1 MGTSARPKIHFFDPK
16 DEVKPVKIDQ
26 KAPAK
31 PVKQPKAHYRLT
43 NWPAYNQALIH
54 RGSLQLWV
62 EEDTLKNWYYQGPQK
77 PGGAYRY
84 SDACIE
90 CALRI
95 KYVLS
100 LAFRQ
105 TQGFIASL
113 FEAMKLDLQIPSYTQ
128 LCRRQAQLTGPL
140 TPAHSPAPSQ
150 QPTYVVIDSTGLKVY
165 GEGEWKVRQHGTTQ
179 RRTWRKVHV
188 AYDEA
193 NNQILAIA
201 LTTND
206 IDDASML
213 EPLLAEVV
221 LPISRVGADGAYD
234 RAKVYDYLQD
244 RQIQA
249 IIPPRCNAVMWTDQ
263 QGQLLAHARNEALVA
278 IEAVGL
284 AEWKKQV
291 GYHRRS
297 KAETGMYRL
306 KTTFGERLQSRGV
319 SSQKV
324 EVRLKAACLNRFSS
338 LGMPKAI
345 KQAPT

>member
-1 MGTSARPKIHFFDPK
+1 MGTSARPKIRFFDPK
-16 DEVKPVKIDQ
+16 DEKKPARNAQ
-26 KAPAK
+26 KAQSRPK
-31 PVKQPKAHYRLT
+31 EQPKAHYRLT
-43 NWPAYNQALIH
+43 NWPAYNQALID
-54 RGSLQLWV
+54 RGSLQLWID
-62 EEDTLKNWYYQGPQK
+62 EDTIQNWYYQGPQK

-84 SDACIE
+84 SEVCIE

-105 TQGFIASL
+105 TQGFMASL
-113 FEAMKLDLQIPSYTQ
+113 FDAIKLDLQTPSYSQ
-128 LCRRQAQLTGPL
+128 LCRRQAQLTPQL
-140 TPAHSPAPSQ
+140 TPAPSPSTSQ
-150 QPTYVVIDSTGLKVY
+150 EPTYVVVDSTGLKVY

-188 AYDEA
+188 VYNEA
-193 NNQILAIA
+193 NNDILAIC

-206 IDDASML
+206 IDDASVL
-213 EPLLAEVV
+213 KPLLDEVV

-234 RAKVYDYLQD
+234 RAKVYDYLQE
-244 RQIQA
+244 RQIKP
-249 IIPPRCNAVMWTDQ
+249 IIPPRSNAVMWTDQ
-263 QGQLLAHARNEALVA
+263 QGQVLAHARNEALVA
-278 IEAVGL
+278 IEALGL

-297 KAETGMYRL
+297 KAETGMFRL
-306 KTTFGERLQSRGV
+306 KIIFGERLQSRGL

-338 LGMPKAI
+338 LGMPKAV
-345 KQAPT
+345 KRAPA

>member
-1 MGTSARPKIHFFDPK
+1 MGTSARPKIRFFDPL
-16 DEVKPVKIDQ
+16 DEVKLDTTAQ
-26 KAPAK
+26 KAQNK
-31 PVKQPKAHYRLT
+31 SDKQPKPQYRLT
-43 NWPAYNQALIH
+43 NWPAYNQALIQ
-54 RGSLQLWV
+54 RGSLQLWID
-62 EEDTLKNWYYQGPQK
+62 EDTLQNWYYQGPHK

-95 KYVLS
+95 KYVLG

-113 FEAMKLDLQIPSYTQ
+113 FEAMKLTLQPPSYSQ
-128 LCRRQAQLTGPL
+128 LCRRQAQLTQQL
-140 TPAHSPAPSQ
+140 TPAKSLPASQ
-150 QPTYVVIDSTGLKVY
+150 EPAYVVIDSTGLKVY
-165 GEGEWKVRQHGTTQ
+165 GEGEWKVRQHGTSQ

-188 AYDEA
+188 AYEEA
-193 NNQILAIA
+193 SSEILAIA

-206 IDDASML
+206 IDDGSML
-213 EPLLAEVV
+213 PSLLDEVV

-234 RAKVYDYLQD
+234 QTKVYDYLQQ

-249 IIPPRCNAVMWTDQ
+249 IIPPRSNAVLWNDS

-278 IEAVGL
+278 IGTLGL
-284 AEWKKQV
+284 AEWKRQV

-306 KTTFGERLQSRGV
+306 KITFGERLQSRGL
-319 SSQKV
+319 SSQQV
-324 EVRLKAACLNRFSS
+324 EVRLKAACLNRFSRFRYAKS
-338 LGMPKAI
+338 G
-345 KQAPT
+345 

>member
-1 MGTSARPKIHFFDPK
+1 MGTSARPKIRFFDPK
-16 DEVKPVKIDQ
+16 DEVKPIRTARKT
-26 KAPAK
+26 KSK
-31 PVKQPKAHYRLT
+31 PHKQPKAQYRLT
-43 NWPAYNQALIH
+43 NWPAYNQALIQ

-62 EEDTLKNWYYQGPQK
+62 DDDTIQNWYYQGPQQ

-84 SDACIE
+84 SEACIE

-113 FEAMKLDLQIPSYTQ
+113 FEAMKLTLQTPSYSQ
-128 LCRRQAQLTGPL
+128 LCRRQAQLTQQL
-140 TPAHSPAPSQ
+140 TPTLSPPASEE
-150 QPTYVVIDSTGLKVY
+150 PTYVVIDSTGLKVY

-193 NNQILAIA
+193 SNEVLAIS
-201 LTTND
+201 LTANH
-206 IDDASML
+206 IDDVSML
-213 EPLLAEVV
+213 GPLLDELV

-234 RAKVYDYLQD
+234 RTKVYAYLQA
-244 RQIQA
+244 RQIQP
-249 IIPPRCNAVMWTDQ
+249 IIPPRSNAVMWTNQ
-263 QGQLLAHARNEALVA
+263 QGQLLAHARNEALA
-278 IEAVGL
+278 AVELLGL

-306 KTTFGERLQSRGV
+306 KITFGERLQSRGL

-338 LGMPKAI
+338 LGMPKAV

>member
-1 MGTSARPKIHFFDPK
+1 MGTSARPKIQFFDPQDAVRPLK
-16 DEVKPVKIDQ
+16 RAQ
-26 KAPAK
+26 KALAK
-31 PVKQPKAHYRLT
+31 PDKKPKVSYKLT
-43 NWPAYNQALIH
+43 NWPAYNQALIQ
-54 RGSLQLWV
+54 RGSLQLWID
-62 EEDTLKNWYYQGPQK
+62 EHTLQNWYYKGPQT

-95 KYVLS
+95 KYVLA

-113 FEAMKLDLQIPSYTQ
+113 FEAMKLDLRAPSYTQ
-128 LCRRQAQLTGPL
+128 LCRRQTQLTDKL
-140 TPAHSPAPSQ
+140 TPAPIPSTSQ
-150 QPTYVVIDSTGLKVY
+150 DPTYVVVDSTGLKVY

-193 NNQILAIA
+193 TTEVLAIA

-213 EPLLAEVV
+213 KPVLDDVV
-221 LPISRVGADGAYD
+221 LSINRVGADGAYD
-234 RAKVYDYLQD
+234 QAKVYDYLQQC
-244 RQIQA
+244 QIQA
-249 IIPPRCNAVMWTDQ
+249 IIPPRSNAVKWRDQ
-263 QGQLLAHARNEALVA
+263 EGQVLAHARNEALVA

-306 KTTFGERLQSRGV
+306 KITFGERLQSRGL

-324 EVRLKAACLNRFSS
+324 EVRLKAVCLNRFSS
-338 LGMPKAI
+338 LGMPKAV
-345 KQAPT
+345 KHVPT